1 MFRILNCIFVCF
13 RIFNRK
19 LQSLKAN
26 LTGRSHTS
34 NNKESGIAMNIL
46 HSAHTSATSLNTMSS
61 GSSVGGGSATY
72 KRLASTEMEAN
83 VDEFVL

>member
-1 MFRILNCIFVCF
+1 MRFC
-13 RIFNRK
+13 RK
-19 LQSLKAN
+19 LQSLKEN
-26 LTGRSHTS
+26 LTGRSHNN

-46 HSAHTSATSLNTMSS
+46 HSNHTSATSLNTISS
-61 GSSVGGGSATY
+61 GSTGGGSATY